1 MSIRITHVRFAG
13 DVRDHEHITHVT
25 WTSSNTAS
33 QANSRAEIVS
43 WIDDQKGVAYVG
55 TGAQQ
60 VQVDT
65 VHPAG
70 RDPYLR
76 TRADGQWTNNLLSL
90 PTF

>member
-1 MSIRITHVRFAG
+1 MSIRITHVRFTG
-13 DVRDHEHITHVT
+13 GVRDHEHISHVA
-25 WTSSNTAS
+25 WTSNDTQS
-33 QANSRAEIVS
+33 QTNSRAEIVS
-43 WIDDQKGVAYVG
+43 WIDNEKGVAYVG

-60 VQVDT
+60 VRVDT

-70 RDPYLR
+70 RDAYLR

>member
-1 MSIRITHVRFAG
+1 MPIRITHVRFADG
-13 DVRDHEHITHVT
+13 LRDHEHITHVA
-25 WTSSNTAS
+25 WTSNKTTS
-33 QANSRAEIVS
+33 QANSCAEIVS
-43 WIDDQKGVAYVG
+43 WIDDGKGVAYVG

-60 VQVDT
+60 VRVDT

-76 TRADGQWTNNLLSL
+76 TRADGKWTNNLLSL